1 MLRTDPP
8 TMRGDVMQHYG
19 CESLS
24 VTPPLCQPEEEDP
37 ACCSSSVC
45 QSLRAFVADWR
56 GQTAVE
62 RLLSKLK

>member
-1 MLRTDPP
+1 MLRMDPP
-8 TMRGDVMQHYG
+8 NLRRNVMQHYG

-24 VTPPLCQPEEEDP
+24 ITTPVPQEEEDP